1 MGSESQVVQTNFT
14 LSPEWLTCL
23 SSMYMIHFMRMKAG
37 LLVIT
42 PQASFGELIC
52 QSLNDTGS
60 FDIHIANGK
69 AESILEVEKANCSL
83 ALLDMDLGEK
93 SILEIGRSL
102 RRINH
107 DLNLVILA
115 DDELPPAM
123 DAIRPWVLLR
133 KPFYLPDF
141 IQLLRAVPM
150 IPDPLIDAL
159 EEVKDPGSKKDMN
172 PSPHEKSKVTD
183 IPWLNDVSKAAQHL
197 TRLTLESSAQAAL
210 ITREKE
216 LWAYAG
222 QLSQNAANELAA
234 TVSRH
239 WDGQKGNDLL
249 RFVRLEST
257 KAEHM
262 LYATSMAANVI
273 LALVFDA
280 ETPFSTIRSQANSLA
295 RSLAIAKTGPVE
307 SLERTPALKR
317 EQVQVEPAAEEI
329 DESSDE
335 LDIPSIADIL
345 DKIPPPVP
353 PKRVKVDTPR
363 MSAEDE
369 GESSSDLDFGM
380 DLDPSAA
387 VTRPSTPLP
396 KKSTRRPSQES
407 SPAVHLRDL
416 MLADQS
422 LNQQDPLQDF
432 SDELAATMPSKSQRR
447 RPATPTRQP
456 APGELDETRPHSIT
470 EVAGRMITESASPAM
485 AQLNYACLLVPRF
498 TIHYM
503 TGDLADRVSE
513 WMPNICIAFGW
524 RLEFLAVRPE
534 YLQWVVNVTPNTS
547 PGYLMRIMR
556 QQTSER
562 VFHEF
567 PRLKRDNPSGDFWAP
582 GYLIM
587 GGLQPHPPQLVKDY
601 IKQTRQRQ
609 GISQQRR

>member
-1 MGSESQVVQTNFT
+1 MG
-14 LSPEWLTCL
+14 
-23 SSMYMIHFMRMKAG
+23 MMAD

-42 PQASFGELIC
+42 PQARFGELIR

-60 FDIHIANGK
+60 FVIHIANDK
-69 AESILEVEKANCSL
+69 ATAISVIKATNCSL
-83 ALLDMDLGEK
+83 MLMDMELGEN

-102 RRINH
+102 RAIH
-107 DLNLVILA
+107 TDLNFIILA
-115 DDELPPAM
+115 DEDLPPAL

-133 KPFYLPDF
+133 KPFYLSDF
-141 IQLLRAVPM
+141 VKLLRALPR
-150 IPDPLIDAL
+150 IPDELLNVL
-159 EEVKDPGSKKDMN
+159 EEVNAPGSKQEMN
-172 PSPHEKSKVTD
+172 PSPQNDPQMTD

-210 ITREKE
+210 ITRENG

-249 RFVRLEST
+249 RFVRLEAT

-262 LYATSMAANVI
+262 LYATSMAADVI

-295 RSLAIAKTGPVE
+295 RSLAIAKTGPLEPVE
-307 SLERTPALKR
+307 RDPALKR
-317 EQVQVEPAAEEI
+317 DPVQIQPETEEF
-329 DESSDE
+329 DESSED

-345 DKIPPPVP
+345 EEIPPPVP
-353 PKRVKVDTPR
+353 PKNVKLNVPQ
-363 MSAEDE
+363 MSAQDEDQIA
-369 GESSSDLDFGM
+369 SDVDNDM
-380 DLDPSAA
+380 DLHMSAA
-387 VTRPSTPLP
+387 ETRPSTPLP
-396 KKSTRRPSQES
+396 KKSSRHPSQES

-416 MLADQS
+416 MLDDQS
-422 LNQQDPLQDF
+422 LKKQKQMPDF
-432 SDELAATMPSKSQRR
+432 GDELAATMPSKSQRR
-447 RPATPTRQP
+447 RPATPIRQP

-503 TGDLADRVSE
+503 TGDLADRMSE

-556 QQTSER
+556 QQTSDK

-587 GGLQPHPPQLVKDY
+587 GGLQPHPQQLVKDY
-601 IKQTRQRQ
+601 IRQTRQRQ